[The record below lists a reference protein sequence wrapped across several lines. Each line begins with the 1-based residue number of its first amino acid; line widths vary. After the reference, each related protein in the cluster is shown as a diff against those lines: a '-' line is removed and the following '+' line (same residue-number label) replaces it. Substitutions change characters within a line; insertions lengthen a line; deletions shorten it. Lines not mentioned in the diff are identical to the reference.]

1 MDPPSEYDSYKEMSR
16 VTHVSET
23 VLRKGVEIDLLH
35 DRLHMDTDPLP
46 TQQEQTSYAVY
57 ILSDMRELPVGNYTP
72 WDEGDFDG
80 WKIQDFNNLPRT
92 IRRELLLALA
102 EHGFYPT
109 GKANCTQ
116 AEKLEDILNSRN
128 TTGVLRER
136 REERREKERRK
147 EEQEGR

>member
-1 MDPPSEYDSYKEMSR
+1 MNPPSEYNLYKELSR
-16 VTHVSET
+16 VTYVSET
-23 VLRKGVEIDLLH
+23 VLRKEVDLDLLN
-35 DRLHMDTDPLP
+35 DYLKMNTNPPP

-57 ILSDMRELPVGNYTP
+57 ILSDMRELPVGNYTL